1 MTENLLNMPL
11 ESIRSLVQAD
21 LEATDTFICTELSS
35 EIPLINRLVEYIL
48 TCGGKRVRPLIVL
61 LTARALNHNGQQ
73 HVELAA
79 AIELIHTATL
89 LHDDVVD
96 SSTLRR
102 GNKTANNIWGNEASV
117 LVGDFLYSRAFQLI
131 VKLKNLEIMDIFAN
145 ATNLIAEGEV
155 LQLINRNDPNTTE
168 QAYYDVIQRKTAK
181 LFEVASQIGTAL
193 CHYNSQQMA
202 AMQHYGISLGTAYQ
216 LIDDA
221 LDYSSSAEE
230 MGKNMGDDLAE
241 GKPTLPLIHAL
252 RQGTQAEAKLI
263 RKAIKTGSTKDMDSI
278 LTIIE
283 STGAIE
289 YTANAAR
296 QQIQQATNSLAR
308 IPESP
313 YRQAL
318 HDLAEFV
325 VARKY

>member
-1 MTENLLNMPL
+1 MPL
-11 ESIRSLVQAD
+11 ESIRSLVQTD
-21 LEATDTFICTELSS
+21 LEATDKFICTELLSD
-35 EIPLINRLVEYIL
+35 IPLINQLVEYIL
-48 TCGGKRVRPLIVL
+48 LCGGKRIRPLIVL
-61 LTARALNHNGQQ
+61 LTARALNHQGQQ
-73 HVELAA
+73 HIDLAA

-131 VKLKNLEIMDIFAN
+131 VKLQNLEIMNIFAT
-145 ATNLIAEGEV
+145 ATNLIAEGEIM
-155 LQLINRNDPNTTE
+155 QLINCGDPDTTE

-181 LFEVASQIGTAL
+181 LFEVAAKIGTAL
-193 CHYNSQQMA
+193 CNYSPGQMT
-202 AMQHYGISLGTAYQ
+202 AMQNYGISIGTAYQ

-230 MGKNMGDDLAE
+230 LGKNIGDDLAE

-252 RQGTQAEAKLI
+252 REGSKNEVKLI
-263 RKAIKTGSTKDMDSI
+263 RKAIKTGSTKNLESI
-278 LTIIE
+278 LSIIE

-289 YTANAAR
+289 YTANAAKQCAR
-296 QQIQQATNSLAR
+296 QAINSLHHL
-308 IPESP
+308 PDSP
-313 YRQAL
+313 YRNAL
-318 HDLAEFV
+318 HDLADFV